1 MPFSP
6 FSRDS
11 FFQVRT
17 PARRLPSLIC
27 SLTTSNRQSLD
38 ASSTPTENGKIDEEV
53 EEKEEVRKTALEFM
67 IGLSAAR
74 ALMFK
79 KQEGWVSASLEC
91 MSEFRD
97 TAEMMRE

>member
-6 FSRDS
+6 FSRV
-11 FFQVRT
+11 QVRT

-27 SLTTSNRQSLD
+27 TSNRQSLD
-38 ASSTPTENGKIDEEV
+38 ASSTPTENEKIDEEV

-79 KQEGWVSASLEC
+79 KQEGWVSAVV
-91 MSEFRD
+91 RGHG
-97 TAEMMRE
+97 